1 MKFWTQIIVKKD
13 KRLHK
18 QRLKH
23 FFILKKEW
31 LDDIG
36 LPQYKDVFN
45 ESKIDGIM
53 LNNLTNEDLQTMNIQ
68 SELHYL
74 SIKRAI
80 HVLRLNEFDPQ
91 CLRRRPSGDDLLD
104 KSEVIL
110 WTNHRVM
117 EWLRSIDLSEYAP
130 NLRGSGV
137 HGSLMVFEAR
147 FNSTVLADILA
158 IPASKTL
165 LRRHLNTLF
174 VDLIGPQMYQA
185 KREAES
191 QPAYQPLNASTK
203 IKTSKRGVGLFGSH
217 KRTKSQDRDF
227 LSAPLLMYGEEH
239 RNTVRHHPKGGTS
252 PHSHMQPINAMIA
265 SFCEETSM
273 RENSFLD
280 ADMTSGP
287 RSKSKLVSNWIA
299 CAHACMSN

>member
-1 MKFWTQIIVKKD
+1 
-13 KRLHK
+13 
-18 QRLKH
+18 
-23 FFILKKEW
+23 
-31 LDDIG
+31 
-36 LPQYKDVFN
+36 
-45 ESKIDGIM
+45 M
-53 LNNLTNEDLQTMNIQ
+53 LNNLTNEDLYSMNIQ

-80 HVLRLNEFDPQ
+80 HVLRLNDFNPQ

-137 HGSLMVFEAR
+137 HGALMVFEGR

-174 VDLIGPQMYQA
+174 IDLIGAQMYEA
-185 KREAES
+185 KRECEG
-191 QPAYQPLNASTK
+191 QPGYQPLNAATK
-203 IKTSKRGVGLFGSH
+203 LKMCKRGGGGVVGALFSHH
-217 KRTKSQDRDF
+217 KRTKSQDREF

-239 RNTVRHHPKGGTS
+239 KMMSFQKTMPA
-252 PHSHMQPINAMIA
+252 PHSKNMI
-265 SFCEETSM
+265 SSYCEDSNEALM
-273 RENSFLD
+273 RK
-280 ADMTSGP
+280 T
-287 RSKSKLVSNWIA
+287 KLV
-299 CAHACMSN
+299 